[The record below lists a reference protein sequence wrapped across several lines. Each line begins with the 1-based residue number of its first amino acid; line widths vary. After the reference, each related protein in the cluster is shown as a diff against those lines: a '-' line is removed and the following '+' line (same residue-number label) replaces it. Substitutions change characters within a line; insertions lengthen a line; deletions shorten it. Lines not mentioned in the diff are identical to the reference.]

1 MSYLRPYL
9 GNTKIADNVRL
20 RLQTALDNKAVF
32 RYATESQYCRQA
44 EKLLQNIL
52 HTQHAI
58 LLTNGTVALKA
69 ALLGLRPQIGQW
81 VLIPSISFIAT
92 ANAVLSCGLIP
103 ILVDVDDNGMMCPEA
118 LNKILNQMDTKPL
131 AVIIVHLEGTPASI
145 AEISQICQQNNM
157 HLIEDCAQAMGVKYQ
172 SQPVGT
178 FGEYGCFSFQA
189 NKLISSGEGGLLIAK
204 NNPLFMNA
212 CMMTDHGAERTEEGY
227 PDWGNSIGFGDN
239 NKFNE
244 IQAALLIY
252 QLENIEQ
259 FRTLLIER
267 YQEILKHLPTD
278 WVTPRPEG
286 TIPVS
291 VWLKRSKLPK
301 DRINSMLL
309 YDWKAWDLA
318 NHPIIKNQLS
328 PYSDRF
334 PWSLQKNPFPVS
346 ELEKHNAIVS
356 DRICLPVPID
366 NAIYGD
372 VLQWV
377 MAGNQS

>member
-9 GNTKIADNVRL
+9 GNTKIADNARL
-20 RLQTALDNKAVF
+20 RLQTVLDNKAVF

-69 ALLGLRPQIGQW
+69 ALLGLRPKIGQW

-103 ILVDVDDNGMMCPEA
+103 VLVDVDDNGMMCPKA

-145 AEISQICQQNNM
+145 ADISHTCQQNNV
-157 HLIEDCAQAMGVKYQ
+157 HLIEDCAQAMGVEYQ
-172 SQPVGT
+172 NQPVGT

-204 NNPLFMNA
+204 NNLLFMNA

-227 PDWGNSIGFGDN
+227 PDWSNSIGFGDN

-259 FRTLLIER
+259 FCTLLIER

-291 VWLKRSKLPK
+291 VWLKRSKLPQ
-301 DRINSMLL
+301 DRISSRLL

-328 PYSDRF
+328 PYSDHF
-334 PWSLQKNPFPVS
+334 PWSLQKNSLPVS
-346 ELEKHNAIVS
+346 ELDKHDAIVS

-366 NAIYGD
+366 NAIYGS
-372 VLQWV
+372 VLKWV
-377 MAGNQS
+377 MEGSLS

>member
-9 GNTKIADNVRL
+9 GNAKIADNIQY
-20 RLQTALDNKAVF
+20 RLQTVLDNKAVF

-44 EKLLQNIL
+44 ERLLQNIL

-103 ILVDVDDNGMMCPEA
+103 VLVDVDDTGMMCPEA
-118 LNKILNQMDTKPL
+118 LNKTINQMDTKPL
-131 AVIIVHLEGTPASI
+131 AVIAVHLEGTAASI
-145 AEISQICQQNNM
+145 AQIAQICQQHNVY
-157 HLIEDCAQAMGVKYQ
+157 LIEDCAQAIGVNYQ
-172 SQPVGT
+172 NQPVGT

-204 NNPLFMNA
+204 NNSLFINA
-212 CMMTDHGAERTEEGY
+212 CMMTDHGAERTAEGY
-227 PDWGNSIGFGDN
+227 PDWSNSIGFGDN

-244 IQAALLIY
+244 IQAALLIN

-259 FRTLLIER
+259 FRALLTER
-267 YQEILKHLPTD
+267 YQAILQYLPTD
-278 WVTPRPEG
+278 WITARPEG

-301 DRINSMLL
+301 DRFNSTLL
-309 YDWKAWDLA
+309 YDWQAWDLA

-334 PWSLQKNPFPVS
+334 PWTLQKSPLPVS
-346 ELEKHNAIVS
+346 TLEKHKVILS

-366 NAIYGD
+366 NATYEN
-372 VLQWV
+372 VLQWA
-377 MAGNQS
+377 MEGNLS

>member
-9 GNTKIADNVRL
+9 GNTQIADNVRL
-20 RLQTALDNKAVF
+20 RLQTVLDNKAVF

-44 EKLLQNIL
+44 ERLLQNIL

-69 ALLGLRPQIGQW
+69 ALLGLTPKIGQW

-103 ILVDVDDNGMMCPEA
+103 VLVDVDDSGMMCPEA
-118 LNKILNQMDTKPL
+118 LNKTLNQMETKPL
-131 AVIIVHLEGTPASI
+131 AVIAVHLEGTAASI
-145 AEISQICQQNNM
+145 AEITQICQQYHV

-172 SQPVGT
+172 EQPVGT

-204 NNPLFMNA
+204 NNSRFANA
-212 CMMTDHGAERTEEGY
+212 CMMTDHGAQRTAEGY
-227 PDWGNSIGFGDN
+227 PDWSKSIGFGDN

-244 IQAALLIY
+244 IQAALLIH
-252 QLENIEQ
+252 QLENIEH
-259 FRTLLIER
+259 FRALLIER
-267 YQEILKHLPTD
+267 YQEILQHLPAD
-278 WVTPRPEG
+278 WITSRPKG

-291 VWLKRSKLPK
+291 VWLKRSKLPT
-301 DRINSMLL
+301 DLANSALL
-309 YDWKAWDLA
+309 YDWQAWDLA

-334 PWSLQKNPFPVS
+334 PWDLQTSPHPAPT
-346 ELEKHNAIVS
+346 LEKHSGIIS

-366 NAIYGD
+366 DGVYEH
-372 VLQWV
+372 VLQW
-377 MAGNQS
+377 AREGNLS

>member
-9 GNTKIADNVRL
+9 GNTKIADNAL
-20 RLQTALDNKAVF
+20 SRLQTVLNNKAVF
-32 RYATESQYCRQA
+32 RYATENQYCRQA

-69 ALLGLRPQIGQW
+69 ALLGLRPKIGQW

-103 ILVDVDDNGMMCPEA
+103 VLVDVDDNGMMCPDA
-118 LNKILNQMDTKPL
+118 LKNTLNQMDEKPL
-131 AVIIVHLEGTPASI
+131 AVITVHLEGTPASI
-145 AEISQICQQNNM
+145 AEIAQICQQNNV

-172 SQPVGT
+172 NQPVGT
-178 FGEYGCFSFQA
+178 FGAYGCFSFQA
-189 NKLISSGEGGLLIAK
+189 NKLISSGEGGLLIAN

-212 CMMTDHGAERTEEGY
+212 CMMTDHGAERTTEGY
-227 PDWGNSIGFGDN
+227 PDWSKSIGFGDN

-244 IQAALLIY
+244 IQAALLID

-267 YQEILKHLPTD
+267 YQEILKHLPRD
-278 WVTPRPEG
+278 WVIPRPEG
-286 TIPVS
+286 TMPLS
-291 VWLKRSKLPK
+291 VWLRRSKLPK
-301 DRINSMLL
+301 DSVSSIRL

-334 PWSLQKNPFPVS
+334 PWSLQKNPLPVS
-346 ELEKHNAIVS
+346 VLEKHHSIVS

-366 NAIYGD
+366 NVIYGD

-377 MAGNQS
+377 MEGNLS

>member
-9 GNTKIADNVRL
+9 GNTKMADNVQF
-20 RLQTALDNKAVF
+20 RLQTVLDNKAVF
-32 RYATESQYCRQA
+32 RYATESQYCFQA

-58 LLTNGTVALKA
+58 LITNGTVALKA
-69 ALLGLRPQIGQW
+69 ALLGLRPKIGQW
-81 VLIPSISFIAT
+81 VFIPSISFIAT

-103 ILVDVDDNGMMCPEA
+103 VLIDVDDNGMMCPKALKRTLNHLEA
-118 LNKILNQMDTKPL
+118 KPL
-131 AVIIVHLEGTPASI
+131 AVIAVHLEGTPASI
-145 AEISQICQQNNM
+145 ADIAQICQQHHV
-157 HLIEDCAQAMGVKYQ
+157 HLIEDCAQAMGVKHQ
-172 SQPVGT
+172 QQPVGT

-189 NKLISSGEGGLLIAK
+189 NKFISSGEGGLLIAQ
-204 NNPLFMNA
+204 NHPLFINA
-212 CMMTDHGAERTEEGY
+212 CMMTDHGAERTAEGY
-227 PDWGNSIGFGDN
+227 PDWSNSIGFGDN

-244 IQAALLIY
+244 IQATLLID

-259 FRTLLIER
+259 FRALLIAR
-267 YQEILKHLPTD
+267 YQAILQHLPTD

-286 TIPVS
+286 AIPVS

-301 DRINSMLL
+301 DRLNSTLL

-334 PWSLQKNPFPVS
+334 PWSLHQDPFPVPA
-346 ELEKHNAIVS
+346 LAKHPAIVA

-366 NAIYGD
+366 NATYEN

-377 MAGNQS
+377 MEGKRA

>member
-1 MSYLRPYL
+1 MSYFRPYL
-9 GNTKIADNVRL
+9 GNIRIADNVKS
-20 RLQTALDNKAVF
+20 RLQTVLDNKAVF

-44 EKLLQNIL
+44 ERLLQNIL
-52 HTQHAI
+52 HSQHTI

-69 ALLGLRPQIGQW
+69 ALLGLRPKIGQW

-103 ILVDVDDNGMMCPEA
+103 VLVDVDDNGMMSPGA
-118 LNKILNQMDTKPL
+118 LSKTINQMDTKPL
-131 AVIIVHLEGTPASI
+131 AVIAVHLEGAAASI
-145 AEISQICQQNNM
+145 AEITQICLQHKM

-172 SQPVGT
+172 NQFVGT

-204 NNPLFMNA
+204 NNSLFVNA
-212 CMMTDHGAERTEEGY
+212 CMMTDHGAERTAEGY
-227 PDWGNSIGFGDN
+227 PDWSKSIGFGDN

-244 IQAALLIY
+244 IQAALLIN

-259 FRTLLIER
+259 YRALLTER
-267 YQEILKHLPTD
+267 YQEILKYLPAD

-301 DRINSMLL
+301 NRFNTALL
-309 YDWKAWDLA
+309 YDWQAWDLA

-328 PYSDRF
+328 PYADRF
-334 PWSLQKNPFPVS
+334 PWSRQESPLPVS
-346 ELEKHNAIVS
+346 TLENHDIIVRE
-356 DRICLPVPID
+356 RICLPVPID
-366 NAIYGD
+366 NTIYEN
-372 VLQWV
+372 VLQWA
-377 MAGNQS
+377 MEGNLS

>member
-9 GNTKIADNVRL
+9 GNTKIADNVQS
-20 RLQTALDNKAVF
+20 RLQTVLDNKAVF
-32 RYATESQYCRQA
+32 RYATESQYCFQA
-44 EKLLQNIL
+44 ERLLQNIL
-52 HTQHAI
+52 HTQYVNLI
-58 LLTNGTVALKA
+58 TNGTVALKA
-69 ALLGLRPQIGQW
+69 ALLGLRPKIGQC

-103 ILVDVDDNGMMCPEA
+103 VLVDVDDNGMMCPEA
-118 LNKILNQMDTKPL
+118 LNRTLDQMETKPL
-131 AVIIVHLEGTPASI
+131 AVIAVHLEGTPASI
-145 AEISQICQQNNM
+145 AEIAQTCQHHRV

-172 SQPVGT
+172 NQPVGT

-189 NKLISSGEGGLLIAK
+189 NKLISSGEGGLLIAQ
-204 NNPLFMNA
+204 NHPLFINA
-212 CMMTDHGAERTEEGY
+212 CMMTDHGAERTAEGY
-227 PDWGNSIGFGDN
+227 PDWSNSIGFGDN

-244 IQAALLIY
+244 IQAALLIE
-252 QLENIEQ
+252 QLENFEQ
-259 FRTLLIER
+259 LYTLLIVR

-278 WVTPRPEG
+278 WVSLRPEG

-291 VWLKRSKLPK
+291 VWLKRSKLPTE
-301 DRINSMLL
+301 RLNSTLL

-334 PWSLQKNPFPVS
+334 PWCLQQKPVPVP
-346 ELEKHNAIVS
+346 ELEKHSAIVA

-366 NAIYGD
+366 NGIYEN

-377 MAGNQS
+377 MEGNLS